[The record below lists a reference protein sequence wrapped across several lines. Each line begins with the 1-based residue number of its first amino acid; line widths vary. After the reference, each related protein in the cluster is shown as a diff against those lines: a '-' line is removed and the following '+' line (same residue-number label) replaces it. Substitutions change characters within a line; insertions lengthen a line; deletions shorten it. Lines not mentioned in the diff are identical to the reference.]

1 MNARITRLSI
11 AALLFGLLDC
21 LCFTRVLLDCAFG
34 DSLQIH
40 HRRRPLLDVQLITV
54 AGEIFEN
61 WGYHTWELVGWK
73 WEWEG
78 LLGFSTATAGIVIP
92 LSVVGGNGVAG
103 RSVGV
108 ARRMRRGCPAVV
120 AAREFGFQS
129 VPGSHSHLVVL
140 ASLHSY

>member
-1 MNARITRLSI
+1 M
-11 AALLFGLLDC
+11 FGLLDC
-21 LCFTRVLLDCAFG
+21 LCFTRVFLDCAFG

-40 HRRRPLLDVQLITV
+40 HRHRPLLDVQLITV

-61 WGYHTWELVGWK
+61 GGYHTWELVGWK

-78 LLGFSTATAGIVIP
+78 EWGSTATAGIVIP

-108 ARRMRRGCPAVV
+108 ARRIGRVCPAGV
-120 AAREFGFQS
+120 AAREFVFQS
-129 VPGSHSHLVVL
+129 GPGSHSQLIVL
-140 ASLHSY
+140 ASLRSY